1 MRGVIWNWRGTSI
14 LGCLTLIAVFMFAM
28 AAPVPA
34 APLRAS
40 FQKFGNIATLTSWSI
55 KAKRVGCPKAREVVR
70 TYVSAIIEGSEPT
83 QDVLGFDCRVVGYY
97 GDGANY
103 RCTAAGHRVVRF
115 SRGG

>member
-1 MRGVIWNWRGTSI
+1 V
-14 LGCLTLIAVFMFAM
+14 LTTAVMFTIAAS
-28 AAPVPA
+28 AST

-40 FQKFGNIATLTSWSI
+40 FQNCGDIPTLTSWDI
-55 KAKRVGCPKAREVVR
+55 TAKRVGCPMARQVVR
-70 TYVSAIIEGSEPT
+70 AYNSAIVGGSEPT
-83 QDVLGFDCRVVGYY
+83 QNVLGFHCSIAGYY